1 MKKLIKRLFLKQ
13 NPRVYEEKDAQLTP
27 SLRTRDL
34 IGLGTGMVVGTA
46 IFTLPGIVA
55 AEHTGPAVPLAFI
68 VAAIGAGLSAL
79 AYAETSSVLPFA
91 GSALSWINVLFGEF
105 FGWIAGWALLAEY
118 FISVAFVA
126 SGWSAYM
133 QGFLGSFGIKLPHAL
148 TGGFDPHT
156 GSYID
161 ILAAFAILIVGVLIS
176 RGVHQVSRIE
186 NIIVS
191 VKLLVILMFIVVGV
205 TAIHPQNYV
214 PFLPAHQPGTT
225 FGGWQGILAG
235 TAQIFIAYVGFDAIA
250 ANTAETINP
259 QKTMPRG
266 LIGTLLLG
274 TGFFIAVSLVLVGM
288 FKYSRYA
295 NNAEPAAWALRQSGH
310 YITANLLSV
319 VAIVGIFSA
328 LIAILLA
335 SSRLIYAFG
344 RDGLLP
350 KSLGQIDDKHVP
362 NHALWM
368 ITFLAMIL
376 GSVFPFTFLAT
387 LVSAGTL
394 VAFIFVSL
402 GIYALRL
409 REGVDLPEAQFKMPL
424 YPVLPAISAIFSAVI
439 FWGLNTDAKILMV
452 GWFVIGLLIYF
463 IYGIRHSIINKEN
476 HLFTLER
483 HLKTMYSSYWLF
495 SCE

>member
-91 GSALSWINVLFGEF
+91 GSAFSWINVLFGEF

-250 ANTAETINP
+250 ANTAETINS

-402 GIYALRL
+402 GIYALRP

-476 HLFTLER
+476 H
-483 HLKTMYSSYWLF
+483 
-495 SCE
+495 

>member
-13 NPRVYEEKDAQLTP
+13 DPAVYQAKDAQLAP
-27 SLRTRDL
+27 SLHTIDL

-91 GSALSWINVLFGEF
+91 GSAFSWINVLFGEF

-133 QGFLGSFGIKLPHAL
+133 QGFLGSFGIQLPHAL
-148 TGGFDPHT
+148 TGGFNPKA
-156 GSYID
+156 GSYVD
-161 ILAAFAILIVGVLIS
+161 ILAAVAILIVGILLS

-186 NIIVS
+186 NTIVS
-191 VKLLVILMFIVVGV
+191 VKLLVILLFIVVGA

-214 PFLPAHQPGTT
+214 PFLPAHQPGTS

-266 LIGTLLLG
+266 LIGTLVLG

-310 YITANLLSV
+310 YITANLLSI

-350 KSLGQIDDKHVP
+350 TGLGKVDRHHVP
-362 NHALWM
+362 SRALWL
-368 ITFLAMIL
+368 ITVLAMIL

-402 GIYALRL
+402 GIYALRP
-409 REGVDLPEAQFKMPL
+409 REGVDLPDAQFKMPL
-424 YPVLPAISAIFSAVI
+424 YPVLPAVSAVFSAII
-439 FWGLNTDAKILMV
+439 FWGLNVDAKLLMI
-452 GWFVIGLLIYF
+452 GWFVIGLIIYF
-463 IYGIRHSIINKEN
+463 VYGIRHSTINRTAK
-476 HLFTLER
+476 
-483 HLKTMYSSYWLF
+483 
-495 SCE
+495 

>member
-91 GSALSWINVLFGEF
+91 GSAFSWINVLFGEF

-402 GIYALRL
+402 GIYALRP

-439 FWGLNTDAKILMV
+439 FWGLNTDAKILMI

-463 IYGIRHSIINKEN
+463 IYGIRHSIINKET
-476 HLFTLER
+476 H
-483 HLKTMYSSYWLF
+483 
-495 SCE
+495 

>member
-91 GSALSWINVLFGEF
+91 GSAFSWINVLFGEF

-214 PFLPAHQPGTT
+214 PFLPAHQLGTT

-402 GIYALRL
+402 GIYALRP

-476 HLFTLER
+476 H
-483 HLKTMYSSYWLF
+483 
-495 SCE
+495 

>member
-91 GSALSWINVLFGEF
+91 GSAFSWINVLFGEF

-191 VKLLVILMFIVVGV
+191 VKLLVILMFIVVGA

-274 TGFFIAVSLVLVGM
+274 TSFFIAVSLVLVGM

-402 GIYALRL
+402 GIYALRP

-463 IYGIRHSIINKEN
+463 IYGIRHSIINKET
-476 HLFTLER
+476 H
-483 HLKTMYSSYWLF
+483 
-495 SCE
+495 

>member
-1 MKKLIKRLFLKQ
+1 MKKLLKRLLRRQ
-13 NPRVYEEKDAQLTP
+13 DPRVYQAKDAQLTP
-27 SLRTRDL
+27 SLHTKDL

-55 AEHTGPAVPLAFI
+55 ADHTGPAVPLAFI
-68 VAAIGAGLSAL
+68 VAAIGAGLAAL

-91 GSALSWINVLFGEF
+91 GSAFSWINVLFGEF

-148 TGGFDPHT
+148 TGGFNPHS
-156 GSYID
+156 GSYVD

-191 VKLLVILMFIVVGV
+191 IKLLVILMFIVVGA

-214 PFLPAHQPGTT
+214 PFLPPHQPGTA

-266 LIGTLLLG
+266 LIGTLVLG

-288 FKYSRYA
+288 FKYSSYA
-295 NNAEPAAWALRQSGH
+295 NNAEPAAWALRHSGH
-310 YITANLLSV
+310 YITANMLSI

-350 KSLGQIDDKHVP
+350 QTLGKIDDKHVP

-368 ITFLAMIL
+368 ITILAMIL

-402 GIYALRL
+402 GIYALRP
-409 REGVDLPEAQFKMPL
+409 REGVDLPAAQFKMPL

-439 FWGLNTDAKILMV
+439 FWGLNADAKILMI

-463 IYGIRHSIINKEN
+463 VYGIRHSIINQK
-476 HLFTLER
+476 
-483 HLKTMYSSYWLF
+483 K
-495 SCE
+495 

>member
-91 GSALSWINVLFGEF
+91 GSAFSWINVLFGEF

-191 VKLLVILMFIVVGV
+191 VKLLVILMFIVVGA

-214 PFLPAHQPGTT
+214 PFLPAHQLGTT

-402 GIYALRL
+402 GIYSLRP

-476 HLFTLER
+476 H
-483 HLKTMYSSYWLF
+483 
-495 SCE
+495 

>member
-91 GSALSWINVLFGEF
+91 GSAFSWINVLFGEF

-402 GIYALRL
+402 GIYALRP

-439 FWGLNTDAKILMV
+439 FWGLNTDAKILMI

-476 HLFTLER
+476 H
-483 HLKTMYSSYWLF
+483 
-495 SCE
+495 

>member
-91 GSALSWINVLFGEF
+91 GSAFSWINVLFGEF

-362 NHALWM
+362 NHALWI

-402 GIYALRL
+402 GIYALRP

-439 FWGLNTDAKILMV
+439 FWGLNTDAKILMI

-476 HLFTLER
+476 H
-483 HLKTMYSSYWLF
+483 
-495 SCE
+495 

>member
-55 AEHTGPAVPLAFI
+55 ADHTGPAVPLAFI

-91 GSALSWINVLFGEF
+91 GSAFSWINVLFGEF

-161 ILAAFAILIVGVLIS
+161 ILAAFAILIVGILIS

-191 VKLLVILMFIVVGV
+191 VKLLVILMFIVVGA

-402 GIYALRL
+402 GVYALRP

-463 IYGIRHSIINKEN
+463 IYGIRHSIINKET
-476 HLFTLER
+476 H
-483 HLKTMYSSYWLF
+483 
-495 SCE
+495 

>member
-13 NPRVYEEKDAQLTP
+13 NPRVYEEKDAQLAP

-91 GSALSWINVLFGEF
+91 GSAFSWINVLFGEF

-161 ILAAFAILIVGVLIS
+161 ILAAFAILIVGILIS

-191 VKLLVILMFIVVGV
+191 VKLLVILMFIVVGA

-310 YITANLLSV
+310 YITANLLSI
-319 VAIVGIFSA
+319 VAIIGIFSA

-402 GIYALRL
+402 GIYALRP

-424 YPVLPAISAIFSAVI
+424 YPVLPAVSAIFSAVI

-463 IYGIRHSIINKEN
+463 IYGIRHSIINKET
-476 HLFTLER
+476 H
-483 HLKTMYSSYWLF
+483 
-495 SCE
+495 

>member
-91 GSALSWINVLFGEF
+91 GSAFSWINVLFGEF

-402 GIYALRL
+402 GIYALRP

-424 YPVLPAISAIFSAVI
+424 YPVLPVISAIFSAVI
-439 FWGLNTDAKILMV
+439 FWGLNTDAKILMI

-476 HLFTLER
+476 H
-483 HLKTMYSSYWLF
+483 
-495 SCE
+495 

>member
-91 GSALSWINVLFGEF
+91 GSAFSWINVLFGEF

-191 VKLLVILMFIVVGV
+191 VKLLVILMFIVVGA

-402 GIYALRL
+402 GIYAMRP

-463 IYGIRHSIINKEN
+463 IYGIRHSIINKET
-476 HLFTLER
+476 H
-483 HLKTMYSSYWLF
+483 
-495 SCE
+495 

>member
-91 GSALSWINVLFGEF
+91 GSAFSWINVLFGEF

-161 ILAAFAILIVGVLIS
+161 ILAAFAILIVGILIS

-191 VKLLVILMFIVVGV
+191 VKLLVILMFIVVGA
-205 TAIHPQNYV
+205 TAIHSQNYV

-350 KSLGQIDDKHVP
+350 KSLGRIDDKHVP

-402 GIYALRL
+402 GIYALRP
-409 REGVDLPEAQFKMPL
+409 REGLDLPEAQFKMPL
-424 YPVLPAISAIFSAVI
+424 YPILPAVSAIFSAVI

-476 HLFTLER
+476 H
-483 HLKTMYSSYWLF
+483 
-495 SCE
+495 

>member
-1 MKKLIKRLFLKQ
+1 MKKLFERLLWKQ
-13 NPRVYEEKDAQLTP
+13 NPAVYQQKDAKLTP
-27 SLRTRDL
+27 SLRTIDL

-79 AYAETSSVLPFA
+79 AYAEMSSVLPFA
-91 GSALSWINVLFGEF
+91 GSAFSWINVLFGEF

-133 QGFLGSFGIKLPHAL
+133 QGFLASLGIKLPVAL
-148 TGGFDPHT
+148 TGGFNPRQ
-156 GSYID
+156 GSYVD
-161 ILAAFAILIVGVLIS
+161 ILAAVAILAVGILIS

-186 NIIVS
+186 NIIVAI
-191 VKLLVILMFIVVGV
+191 KLLVIIMFIVVGA
-205 TAIHPQNYV
+205 TAIQAHNYV
-214 PFLPAHQPGTT
+214 PFIPAHRPGMS

-250 ANTAETINP
+250 ANTAETKNP

-266 LIGTLLLG
+266 LIGTLVLG

-310 YITANLLSV
+310 YLTANLLSV
-319 VAIVGIFSA
+319 VAIIGIFSA

-350 KSLGQIDDKHVP
+350 SRLGIVNGRHVP
-362 NHALWM
+362 SHALWL
-368 ITFLAMIL
+368 ITLLAMVL

-402 GIYALRL
+402 GIYALRP
-409 REGVDLPEAQFKMPL
+409 REGKNLPDAQFKMPW
-424 YPVLPAISAIFSAVI
+424 YPVLPTVSALFSAVI
-439 FWGLNTDAKILMV
+439 FWGLNKDAKILMV

-463 IYGIRHSIINKEN
+463 VYGIRHSIINQEHGK
-476 HLFTLER
+476 
-483 HLKTMYSSYWLF
+483 
-495 SCE
+495 

>member
-91 GSALSWINVLFGEF
+91 GSAFSWINVLFGEF

-394 VAFIFVSL
+394 VAFIFFSL
-402 GIYALRL
+402 GIYSLRR
-409 REGVDLPEAQFKMPL
+409 REWVDLPEAPIKIPL
-424 YPVLPAISAIFSAVI
+424 YAILPAISAIFSAVI

-476 HLFTLER
+476 H
-483 HLKTMYSSYWLF
+483 
-495 SCE
+495 

>member
-91 GSALSWINVLFGEF
+91 GSAFSWINVLFGEF

-161 ILAAFAILIVGVLIS
+161 ILAAFAILIVGILIS

-191 VKLLVILMFIVVGV
+191 VKLLVILMFIVVGA
-205 TAIHPQNYV
+205 TAIHSQNYV

-350 KSLGQIDDKHVP
+350 KSLGRIDDKHVP

-402 GIYALRL
+402 GIYALRP

-424 YPVLPAISAIFSAVI
+424 YPILPAVSAIFSAVI

-476 HLFTLER
+476 H
-483 HLKTMYSSYWLF
+483 
-495 SCE
+495 

>member
-91 GSALSWINVLFGEF
+91 GSAFSWINVLFGEF

-126 SGWSAYM
+126 SGWLAYM
-133 QGFLGSFGIKLPHAL
+133 QGFLGSFGINLPHTL

-161 ILAAFAILIVGVLIS
+161 ILAAFAILIVGILIS

-191 VKLLVILMFIVVGV
+191 VKLLVILMFIVVGA

-310 YITANLLSV
+310 YIAANLLSV

-402 GIYALRL
+402 GIYALRP

-424 YPVLPAISAIFSAVI
+424 YPVLPAISAIFSTVI

-463 IYGIRHSIINKEN
+463 IYGIRHSIINKET
-476 HLFTLER
+476 H
-483 HLKTMYSSYWLF
+483 
-495 SCE
+495 

>member
-91 GSALSWINVLFGEF
+91 GSAFSWINVLFGEF

-463 IYGIRHSIINKEN
+463 IYGNRHSIINKEN
-476 HLFTLER
+476 H
-483 HLKTMYSSYWLF
+483 
-495 SCE
+495 

>member
-27 SLRTRDL
+27 ILRTRDL

-91 GSALSWINVLFGEF
+91 GSAFSWINVLFGEF

-191 VKLLVILMFIVVGV
+191 VKLLVILMFIVVGA

-402 GIYALRL
+402 GIYALRP

-463 IYGIRHSIINKEN
+463 IYGIRHSIINKET
-476 HLFTLER
+476 H
-483 HLKTMYSSYWLF
+483 
-495 SCE
+495 

>member
-91 GSALSWINVLFGEF
+91 GSAFSWINVLFGEF

-387 LVSAGTL
+387 LASAGTL

-402 GIYALRL
+402 GIYTLRP

-476 HLFTLER
+476 H
-483 HLKTMYSSYWLF
+483 
-495 SCE
+495 

>member
-91 GSALSWINVLFGEF
+91 GSAFSWINVLFGEF

-161 ILAAFAILIVGVLIS
+161 ILAAFAILIVGILIS

-191 VKLLVILMFIVVGV
+191 VKLLVILMFIVVGA
-205 TAIHPQNYV
+205 TAIHSQNYV

-402 GIYALRL
+402 GIYALRP

-439 FWGLNTDAKILMV
+439 FWGLNTDAKILMI

-476 HLFTLER
+476 H
-483 HLKTMYSSYWLF
+483 
-495 SCE
+495 

>member
-1 MKKLIKRLFLKQ
+1 MKIQLFQTKVTRMKKLIKRLFLKQ
-13 NPRVYEEKDAQLTP
+13 NPRVYEKKDAQLTP

-91 GSALSWINVLFGEF
+91 GSAFSWINVLFGEF

-274 TGFFIAVSLVLVGM
+274 TGFFIAVSLVLV
-288 FKYSRYA
+288 
-295 NNAEPAAWALRQSGH
+295 
-310 YITANLLSV
+310 
-319 VAIVGIFSA
+319 
-328 LIAILLA
+328 
-335 SSRLIYAFG
+335 SRL
-344 RDGLLP
+344 
-350 KSLGQIDDKHVP
+350 S
-362 NHALWM
+362 
-368 ITFLAMIL
+368 
-376 GSVFPFTFLAT
+376 
-387 LVSAGTL
+387 
-394 VAFIFVSL
+394 
-402 GIYALRL
+402 
-409 REGVDLPEAQFKMPL
+409 
-424 YPVLPAISAIFSAVI
+424 
-439 FWGLNTDAKILMV
+439 
-452 GWFVIGLLIYF
+452 
-463 IYGIRHSIINKEN
+463 
-476 HLFTLER
+476 
-483 HLKTMYSSYWLF
+483 
-495 SCE
+495 

>member
-55 AEHTGPAVPLAFI
+55 ADHTGPAVPLAFI

-91 GSALSWINVLFGEF
+91 GSAFSWINVLFGEF
-105 FGWIAGWALLAEY
+105 FGWVAGWALLAEY

-161 ILAAFAILIVGVLIS
+161 ILAAFAILIVGILIS

-191 VKLLVILMFIVVGV
+191 VKLLVILMFIVVGA

-402 GIYALRL
+402 GIYALRP

-463 IYGIRHSIINKEN
+463 IYGIRHSIINKET
-476 HLFTLER
+476 H
-483 HLKTMYSSYWLF
+483 
-495 SCE
+495 

>member
-91 GSALSWINVLFGEF
+91 GSAFSWINVLFGEF

-133 QGFLGSFGIKLPHAL
+133 QGFIGSFGIKLPHAL

-161 ILAAFAILIVGVLIS
+161 ILAAFAILIVGILIS

-191 VKLLVILMFIVVGV
+191 VKLLVILMFIVVGA
-205 TAIHPQNYV
+205 TAIHPQNYI

-402 GIYALRL
+402 GIYALRP

-476 HLFTLER
+476 H
-483 HLKTMYSSYWLF
+483 
-495 SCE
+495 

>member
-91 GSALSWINVLFGEF
+91 GSAFSWINVLFGEF

-161 ILAAFAILIVGVLIS
+161 ILAAFAILIVGILIS

-186 NIIVS
+186 NIIVKTTS
-191 VKLLVILMFIVVGV
+191 NFNVYRCGGNCNPSAKLCPISSRSSTRHHF
-205 TAIHPQNYV
+205 
-214 PFLPAHQPGTT
+214 
-225 FGGWQGILAG
+225 WRLAG
-235 TAQIFIAYVGFDAIA
+235 NLSWDC
-250 ANTAETINP
+250 
-259 QKTMPRG
+259 
-266 LIGTLLLG
+266 
-274 TGFFIAVSLVLVGM
+274 
-288 FKYSRYA
+288 
-295 NNAEPAAWALRQSGH
+295 
-310 YITANLLSV
+310 ANLYCLC
-319 VAIVGIFSA
+319 
-328 LIAILLA
+328 
-335 SSRLIYAFG
+335 RL
-344 RDGLLP
+344 
-350 KSLGQIDDKHVP
+350 
-362 NHALWM
+362 
-368 ITFLAMIL
+368 
-376 GSVFPFTFLAT
+376 
-387 LVSAGTL
+387 
-394 VAFIFVSL
+394 
-402 GIYALRL
+402 
-409 REGVDLPEAQFKMPL
+409 
-424 YPVLPAISAIFSAVI
+424 
-439 FWGLNTDAKILMV
+439 
-452 GWFVIGLLIYF
+452 
-463 IYGIRHSIINKEN
+463 
-476 HLFTLER
+476 
-483 HLKTMYSSYWLF
+483 
-495 SCE
+495 

>member
-91 GSALSWINVLFGEF
+91 GSAFSWINVLFGEF

-402 GIYALRL
+402 GIYALRP

-476 HLFTLER
+476 H
-483 HLKTMYSSYWLF
+483 
-495 SCE
+495 

>member
-1 MKKLIKRLFLKQ
+1 MKKILERLMWKQ
-13 NPRVYEEKDAQLTP
+13 DPAVYQQKDAKLTP
-27 SLRTRDL
+27 SLRTIDL

-79 AYAETSSVLPFA
+79 AYAETSSVLLFA
-91 GSALSWINVLFGEF
+91 GSAFSWINVLFGEF
-105 FGWIAGWALLAEY
+105 FGWVAGWALLAEY

-133 QGFLGSFGIKLPHAL
+133 QGFLASLGVKLPTAL
-148 TGGFDPHT
+148 TGGFNPSK

-161 ILAAFAILIVGVLIS
+161 ILAAFAILVVGCLIS

-186 NIIVS
+186 NLIVS
-191 VKLLVILMFIVVGV
+191 IKLLVIIMFIVVGA
-205 TAIHPQNYV
+205 TAIQTKNYV
-214 PFLPAHQPGTT
+214 PFIPPHRPGTT

-250 ANTAETINP
+250 ANTAETKNP

-266 LIGTLLLG
+266 LIGTLVLG
-274 TGFFIAVSLVLVGM
+274 TTFFIAVSLVLVGM

-310 YITANLLSV
+310 YLTANMLSI
-319 VAIVGIFSA
+319 VAIIGIFSA

-335 SSRLIYAFG
+335 SSRLIYSFG

-350 KSLGQIDDKHVP
+350 QTLGVIDKKHVP
-362 NHALWM
+362 SHALWL
-368 ITFLAMIL
+368 ITVLAMIL

-402 GIYALRL
+402 GIYALRP
-409 REGVDLPEAQFKMPL
+409 REGKDLPDAQFKMPW
-424 YPVLPAISAIFSAVI
+424 YPVLPAVSAIFSAVI
-439 FWGLNTDAKILMV
+439 FWGLNKDAKILMV
-452 GWFVIGLLIYF
+452 GWFIIGLVIYF
-463 IYGIRHSIINKEN
+463 AYGIRHSIINQE
-476 HLFTLER
+476 HQD
-483 HLKTMYSSYWLF
+483 
-495 SCE
+495 

>member
-91 GSALSWINVLFGEF
+91 GSAFSWINVLFGEF

-205 TAIHPQNYV
+205 TAIHSQNYV

-402 GIYALRL
+402 GIYALRP

-476 HLFTLER
+476 H
-483 HLKTMYSSYWLF
+483 
-495 SCE
+495 